1 MKDEQMSSR
10 QKRKRE
16 NFRKME
22 KLDKTL
28 RDIKF
33 PKVPEELQCQYD
45 WNREQKRS
53 IHCNKSEK
61 TDLEDE

>member
-1 MKDEQMSSR
+1 
-10 QKRKRE
+10 
-16 NFRKME
+16 ME
-22 KLDKTL
+22 KLDKIL

-45 WNREQKRS
+45 WNREQKRG